1 MVVLL
6 FDSRRLENK
15 TGRSG
20 LRSSSR
26 ERNADSCTSIWREI
40 RDGEVVVIKTLFFLI
55 SAGTL
60 LLVYKKNIP
69 AEAPGCRDSASRLS
83 CTGKPATKAGRFTLL
98 AISGAPVL
106 GSMGT

>member
-1 MVVLL
+1 M
-6 FDSRRLENK
+6 
-15 TGRSG
+15 GRS
-20 LRSSSR
+20 LLL
-26 ERNADSCTSIWREI
+26 
-40 RDGEVVVIKTLFFLI
+40 KHYFFLI